1 MGRRRQTRQ
10 APGDVPGT
18 AGVPPRAAGRVRGRF
33 AAAARGTGRALGRGS
48 RSGARR
54 VRRYTT
60 SGGAGESGLARL
72 VELHAV
78 HSAGDAALA
87 VSLAGTLFF
96 SVPTGQARGQ
106 VALFLVL
113 TMAPF
118 AVVAPLIGP
127 LLDRFRHGRRWAIGA
142 TLALRAFLAWVLA
155 GAVGSSSAWLF
166 PAALGCLV
174 ASRAYGVTRAAAVP
188 RLLPTGFTLVNA
200 NSRIS
205 LAGVGGAAAGGVLA
219 AALSRVGPDWSL
231 RLAFLVYVAGT
242 VLAVTL
248 PARVDS
254 TAGEDDLGVRG
265 AAGTAAAGSRSGAGR
280 GPGPGSR
287 RDRLRTRLRALPVGV
302 VHTLWCSVGG
312 RLVAGFLTLYLAFLL
327 RQHPLPGFGGPLLL
341 GLVVAAAGL
350 GNTLGSVA
358 GNLLRDLAPERIAL
372 SCLVVGTLMCVATA
386 TFYSVWTVL
395 TMGLVAGLAAQ
406 PSKLSSDA
414 AIQRDVAESVRARVF
429 AWSETALQIAW
440 VVGGALG
447 IGLPLVPQV
456 GFGVVA
462 AVLALVLLQA
472 VRSRAGHA
480 LQARAPAG
488 SPP

>member
-1 MGRRRQTRQ
+1 MGRRRRARQ
-10 APGDVPGT
+10 APGDSPGT
-18 AGVPPRAAGRVRGRF
+18 AGVPPRSKGRARRRF

-118 AVVAPLIGP
+118 AVVAPLVGP

-155 GAVGSSSAWLF
+155 GAVASSSAWLF

-205 LAGVGGAAAGGVLA
+205 LAGVGGAAAGGALA

-254 TAGEDDLGVRG
+254 AAGEEDLDVR
-265 AAGTAAAGSRSGAGR
+265 AAAVTTGS
-280 GPGPGSR
+280 GPASGSR
-287 RDRLRTRLRALPVGV
+287 RDRLRARLRALPVGV

-327 RQHPLPGFGGPLLL
+327 RQHPLPGLGGPLLL
-341 GLVVAAAGL
+341 GLVVVAAGL
-350 GNTLGSVA
+350 GNALGSVA

-395 TMGLVAGLAAQ
+395 AMGLVAGLTAQ
-406 PSKLSSDA
+406 LSKLSSDA
-414 AIQRDVAESVRARVF
+414 AIQRDVGESVRARVF

-447 IGLPLVPQV
+447 ICLPLVPQV
-456 GFGVVA
+456 GFAVVG

-472 VRSRAGHA
+472 VRSRVGPAV
-480 LQARAPAG
+480 QAPAPAG
-488 SPP
+488 SPLP

>member
-1 MGRRRQTRQ
+1 MGRRRRARQ
-10 APGDVPGT
+10 APGDAPGT
-18 AGVPPRAAGRVRGRF
+18 AGVPPGSATSARRRLAAAAGRG
-33 AAAARGTGRALGRGS
+33 ARGTGRALGRGS

-96 SVPTGQARGQ
+96 AVPTGQARGQ
-106 VALFLVL
+106 VALFLLL

-155 GAVGSSSAWLF
+155 GAVASSSAWVF

-205 LAGVGGAAAGGVLA
+205 LAGVGGAAAGGALA

-231 RLAFLVYVAGT
+231 RLAFLLYVAGT

-254 TAGEDDLGVRG
+254 DAGEEDLDVRA
-265 AAGTAAAGSRSGAGR
+265 AAGTAAS

-287 RDRLRTRLRALPVGV
+287 RDRLRARLRALPVGV

-327 RQHPLPGFGGPLLL
+327 RQHPLPGLGGLAPAWPGRRGGGPRERPRQR
-341 GLVVAAAGL
+341 GRQPAA
-350 GNTLGSVA
+350 
-358 GNLLRDLAPERIAL
+358 
-372 SCLVVGTLMCVATA
+372 
-386 TFYSVWTVL
+386 
-395 TMGLVAGLAAQ
+395 
-406 PSKLSSDA
+406 
-414 AIQRDVAESVRARVF
+414 
-429 AWSETALQIAW
+429 
-440 VVGGALG
+440 
-447 IGLPLVPQV
+447 
-456 GFGVVA
+456 
-462 AVLALVLLQA
+462 
-472 VRSRAGHA
+472 
-480 LQARAPAG
+480 
-488 SPP
+488 

>member
-1 MGRRRQTRQ
+1 MGRRRRARQ
-10 APGDVPGT
+10 APGDAPGT
-18 AGVPPRAAGRVRGRF
+18 AGVPPGSATSARRRLAAAAGRG
-33 AAAARGTGRALGRGS
+33 ARGTGRALGRGS

-96 SVPTGQARGQ
+96 AVPTGQARGQ
-106 VALFLVL
+106 VALFLLL

-155 GAVGSSSAWLF
+155 GAVASSSAWVF

-188 RLLPTGFTLVNA
+188 RLLPTGSTLVNA

-205 LAGVGGAAAGGVLA
+205 LAGVGGAAAGGALA

-231 RLAFLVYVAGT
+231 RLAFLLYVAGT

-254 TAGEDDLGVRG
+254 DAGEEDLDVRA
-265 AAGTAAAGSRSGAGR
+265 AAGTAAS
-280 GPGPGSR
+280 GPGPGSPARPAPGPAASPAGRGGAHPLVLR
-287 RDRLRTRLRALPVGV
+287 RRPA
-302 VHTLWCSVGG
+302 GG
-312 RLVAGFLTLYLAFLL
+312 RLPHALPRVPAPTAPAAGARRLA
-327 RQHPLPGFGGPLLL
+327 PAWPGRRGGGPRERPRQR
-341 GLVVAAAGL
+341 GRQPAA
-350 GNTLGSVA
+350 
-358 GNLLRDLAPERIAL
+358 
-372 SCLVVGTLMCVATA
+372 
-386 TFYSVWTVL
+386 
-395 TMGLVAGLAAQ
+395 
-406 PSKLSSDA
+406 
-414 AIQRDVAESVRARVF
+414 
-429 AWSETALQIAW
+429 
-440 VVGGALG
+440 
-447 IGLPLVPQV
+447 
-456 GFGVVA
+456 
-462 AVLALVLLQA
+462 
-472 VRSRAGHA
+472 
-480 LQARAPAG
+480 
-488 SPP
+488 

>member
-1 MGRRRQTRQ
+1 MGRRRRARQ
-10 APGDVPGT
+10 APGDAPGT
-18 AGVPPRAAGRVRGRF
+18 AGVPPRSAGRARRRF
-33 AAAARGTGRALGRGS
+33 AAAARGTGQALGRGS

-118 AVVAPLIGP
+118 AVVAPLVGP

-155 GAVGSSSAWLF
+155 GAVASSSAWLF

-188 RLLPTGFTLVNA
+188 RLLPSGFTLVNA

-205 LAGVGGAAAGGVLA
+205 LAGVGGAAAGGALA

-254 TAGEDDLGVRG
+254 AAGEEDLDVR
-265 AAGTAAAGSRSGAGR
+265 AAAVTTGSGPASGSRC
-280 GPGPGSR
+280 
-287 RDRLRTRLRALPVGV
+287 DRLRARLRALPVGV

-327 RQHPLPGFGGPLLL
+327 RQHPLPGLGGPLLL
-341 GLVVAAAGL
+341 GLVVVAAGL
-350 GNTLGSVA
+350 GNALGSVA

-395 TMGLVAGLAAQ
+395 AMGLVAGLTGQ
-406 PSKLSSDA
+406 LSKLSSDA
-414 AIQRDVAESVRARVF
+414 AIQRDVGESVRARVF

-447 IGLPLVPQV
+447 ICLPLVPQV
-456 GFGVVA
+456 GFGVVG
-462 AVLALVLLQA
+462 AVLALVLVQA
-472 VRSRAGHA
+472 VRSRVGPAV
-480 LQARAPAG
+480 QAPAPAG
-488 SPP
+488 RQMP

>member
-1 MGRRRQTRQ
+1 MGRRRRARQ
-10 APGDVPGT
+10 APGDSPGT
-18 AGVPPRAAGRVRGRF
+18 AGVPPRSKGRARRRF
-33 AAAARGTGRALGRGS
+33 AAAAGGTGRALGRGS

-118 AVVAPLIGP
+118 AVVAPLVGP

-155 GAVGSSSAWLF
+155 GAVASSSAWLF

-174 ASRAYGVTRAAAVP
+174 ASRTYGVTRAAAVP
-188 RLLPTGFTLVNA
+188 RLLPSGFTLVNA

-205 LAGVGGAAAGGVLA
+205 LAGVGGAAAGGALA

-248 PARVDS
+248 PTRVDS
-254 TAGEDDLGVRG
+254 AAGEEDLDVR
-265 AAGTAAAGSRSGAGR
+265 AAAVTTGS
-280 GPGPGSR
+280 GPASGSR
-287 RDRLRTRLRALPVGV
+287 RDRLRARLRALPVGV

-312 RLVAGFLTLYLAFLL
+312 RLVVGFLTLYLAFLL
-327 RQHPLPGFGGPLLL
+327 RQHPLPRAFPRPAATTTRPSRSGPPSP
-341 GLVVAAAGL
+341 
-350 GNTLGSVA
+350 GS
-358 GNLLRDLAPERIAL
+358 G
-372 SCLVVGTLMCVATA
+372 CC
-386 TFYSVWTVL
+386 
-395 TMGLVAGLAAQ
+395 
-406 PSKLSSDA
+406 
-414 AIQRDVAESVRARVF
+414 
-429 AWSETALQIAW
+429 
-440 VVGGALG
+440 
-447 IGLPLVPQV
+447 
-456 GFGVVA
+456 
-462 AVLALVLLQA
+462 
-472 VRSRAGHA
+472 RSRN
-480 LQARAPAG
+480 AR
-488 SPP
+488 